1 MTVVINE
8 MDVVAAEDGALGQAE
23 GAGQQAGDTG
33 AGRRPL
39 RAEQEI
45 ERTIRV
51 RTARTRRLRA
61 Y

>member
-8 MDVVAAEDGALGQAE
+8 MDVVAAEDSGQAAS
-23 GAGQQAGDTG
+23 AGQQPADTG
-33 AGRRPL
+33 AGRRPV

-45 ERTIRV
+45 ERTIRI